1 MKQQIQKLY
10 VDALN
15 EDLPPNVFA
24 EQVLRLFDVMRGA
37 SEIEARINDIEQ
49 NKANLQIDYAYSKST
64 KERLLL
70 VQMITEC
77 DLRIKDL
84 KWCMGL

>member
-1 MKQQIQKLY
+1 METKIDNTTKPQHDAKL
-10 VDALN
+10 
-15 EDLPPNVFA
+15 P
-24 EQVLRLFDVMRGA
+24 VMRGA

-49 NKANLQIDYAYSKST
+49 NKANLQIDYAHSNST
-64 KERLLL
+64 KERLIL

>member
-1 MKQQIQKLY
+1 MNGNNNTPQNP
-10 VDALN
+10 ALSKT
-15 EDLPPNVFA
+15 A
-24 EQVLRLFDVMRGA
+24 VMRGA

>member
-1 MKQQIQKLY
+1 MSTEVQNTTPSQHDAKL
-10 VDALN
+10 
-15 EDLPPNVFA
+15 P
-24 EQVLRLFDVMRGA
+24 VMRGA

-49 NKANLQIDYAYSKST
+49 NKENLQIDYAHSNST
-64 KERLLL
+64 KERLIL

-84 KWCMGL
+84 RWCMGL